1 MVYGNYFTT
10 ENSIQGHLR
19 KKKLEEKDGRLR
31 LWLEASAAYPV
42 AQNTEYQVMRIDSL
56 HGVKPTTR
64 YWKISIR
71 RSQVDHPSVS
81 SQSFYLYSTLRFDGN
96 TRDYTNFLITLWPE
110 CRTLVQ
116 EDTPSGKYFIV
127 AKNFTLLLGA

>member
-64 YWKISIR
+64 YWDFNTSI
-71 RSQVDHPSVS
+71 PSWS
-81 SQSFYLYSTLRFDGN
+81 SICFIPIVLSIFH
-96 TRDYTNFLITLWPE
+96 ITIRWEHQRLHE
-110 CRTLVQ
+110 FSYYALARM
-116 EDTPSGKYFIV
+116 
-127 AKNFTLLLGA
+127 